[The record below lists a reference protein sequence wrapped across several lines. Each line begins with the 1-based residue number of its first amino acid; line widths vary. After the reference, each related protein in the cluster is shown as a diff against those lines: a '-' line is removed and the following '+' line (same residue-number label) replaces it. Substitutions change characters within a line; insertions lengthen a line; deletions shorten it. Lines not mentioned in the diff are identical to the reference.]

1 MVAEGVRMRTFL
13 FAVSAAGLIAVPA
26 SGATRNFGIEGF
38 TKVRIDGPYKVQLT
52 SGVPPFA
59 KAEGSQAALDKV
71 SVEIIGNTLVIH
83 PDRSSWGGYPGEDV
97 GPVVISLGTHELSAA
112 WVNGSGSVAIDQV
125 KGLTFDVSVQGSG
138 AASIEH
144 ADVDQLRVAVGGTG
158 NVKIAGN
165 AGKTTAILRGMAS
178 FDASQLKSKDAV
190 LSADGTATV
199 RAAVSNSAKIDGSGP
214 ATFELS
220 GAPACTA
227 RLSGS
232 ATVSGCGS
240 NQ

>member
-1 MVAEGVRMRTFL
+1 MVQEGGRMRTHL
-13 FAVSAAGLIAVPA
+13 LSISAFALIATPA
-26 SGATRNFGIEGF
+26 AAATRNFGVEDF
-38 TKVRIDGPYKVQLT
+38 TKVRVDGPYKVELT
-52 SGVPPFA
+52 SGIPPFA
-59 KAEGSQAALDKV
+59 KAEGSQAGLDRV
-71 SVEIIGNTLVIH
+71 TVEIIGNTLVIH
-83 PDRSSWGGYPGEDV
+83 PNRSSWGGYPGENV
-97 GPVVISLGTHELSAA
+97 GPVVITLGTHELTAA
-112 WVNGSGSVAIDQV
+112 WVNGSGSIGIDQA
-125 KGLTFDVSVQGSG
+125 KGLTFDISVQGSG
-138 AASIEH
+138 AASIER

-158 NVKIAGN
+158 SVRIAGK

-178 FDASQLKSKDAV
+178 FDASQLKSKDAL

-199 RAAVSNSAKIDGSGP
+199 KAAVSGTVKIDGTGP
-214 ATFELS
+214 ATFELT